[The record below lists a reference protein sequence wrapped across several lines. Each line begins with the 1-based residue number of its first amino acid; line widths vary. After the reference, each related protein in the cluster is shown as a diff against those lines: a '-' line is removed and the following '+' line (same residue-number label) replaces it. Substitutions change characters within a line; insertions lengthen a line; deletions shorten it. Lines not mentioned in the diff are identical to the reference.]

1 MDPIVLAD
9 LLLASRGRLEE
20 AARRVLTWALEHQRG
35 RSIALWRAE
44 KDEILLECGISL
56 DHESIRAAND
66 AWAANREE
74 LLAGRPVSLGNSA
87 FVPTRTENYFVFIDG
102 SERQGVR
109 SFDLALTST
118 MGGVAARAIRSAKLP
133 PDLPSK
139 GEDAALEIVAALE
152 QHEWN
157 IARVA
162 RAKGVTRKTVY
173 DWMRKYQIP
182 RRRVKKS

>member
-1 MDPIVLAD
+1 MDAIVLAD
-9 LLLASRGRLEE
+9 LLLASRGRFDE

-44 KDEILLECGISL
+44 KEEIVLECGISL

-66 AWAANREE
+66 AWVANREE
-74 LLAGRPVSLGNSA
+74 LLAGRPVSLGHSA

-102 SERQGVR
+102 IERRGVR
-109 SFDLALTST
+109 SLDLAMTAT
-118 MGGVAARAIRSAKLP
+118 MGGVAARAIRSSKLP
-133 PDLPSK
+133 PDLSSK
-139 GEDAALEIVAALE
+139 SEDAALDIVATLE

-162 RAKGVTRKTVY
+162 RARGVTRKTVY
-173 DWMRKYQIP
+173 DWMKKYEIP